1 VSATRGDSL
10 RRARTKLL
18 AWIIAMGAACGGIYG
33 YVNPAPTASPLQ
45 AIVLGIIVGVLIAGT
60 LAPLEMFVLN
70 GPRARAFHR
79 VPFVALLAARFGVYL
94 AVILLALAFGG
105 WLLEGRPIVQRDSVA
120 FSICASLAI
129 NFVFS
134 VNQLLGPGV
143 LFSFVAGR
151 YHQPRIEER
160 VLLFIDLE
168 SSTRIAER
176 LGEVRFL
183 VFLNRFIADVSEAIV
198 SQRGEIHKYVGD
210 ELIVTWKIAAGL
222 KEARCV
228 RGCFDALE
236 RLEQKTGE
244 YEGDF
249 GTRANFRA
257 ALHCGPVVVGELGAV
272 KQEIALIGDTMNTAA
287 RLQQACRDTGHRVLA
302 SAALIDRIETLP
314 PDIVAR
320 ALGPLPL
327 RGKASA
333 LEVYALEAERRVM
346 MPAPAA

>member
-1 VSATRGDSL
+1 VSASRGDSL
-10 RRARTKLL
+10 RRARIRLV
-18 AWIIAMGAACGGIYG
+18 AWIIMTSAAAGAIYG
-33 YVNPAPTASPLQ
+33 YINPAPDATHLQ
-45 AIVLGIIVGVLIAGT
+45 GVILGLVISVLISGT
-60 LAPLEMFVLN
+60 LAPLEVYVLN
-70 GPRARAFHR
+70 GPRSRAVHR
-79 VPFVALLAARFGVYL
+79 VPFALALAARFGAYL
-94 AVILLALAFGG
+94 VFILLGLALGRWLVEGDAVI
-105 WLLEGRPIVQRDSVA
+105 QRDSLIFAIV
-120 FSICASLAI
+120 ASLAI

-198 SQRGEIHKYVGD
+198 GERGEIHKYVGD
-210 ELIVTWKIAAGL
+210 ELIVTWKLAAGL
-222 KEARCV
+222 KDARCI
-228 RGCFDALE
+228 RGCFDALD
-236 RLEQKTGE
+236 RLAQYAPE
-244 YEGDF
+244 YERDF

-257 ALHCGPVVVGELGAV
+257 ALHCGPVVLGELGAV

-302 SAALIDRIETLP
+302 SAALIDRLGALP
-314 PDIVAR
+314 PGIIAL
-320 ALGPLPL
+320 ALGALPL

-333 LEVYALEAERRVM
+333 IAVYALETERQ
-346 MPAPAA
+346 ALAAS

>member
-1 VSATRGDSL
+1 
-10 RRARTKLL
+10 
-18 AWIIAMGAACGGIYG
+18 
-33 YVNPAPTASPLQ
+33 
-45 AIVLGIIVGVLIAGT
+45 
-60 LAPLEMFVLN
+60 
-70 GPRARAFHR
+70 
-79 VPFVALLAARFGVYL
+79 
-94 AVILLALAFGG
+94 
-105 WLLEGRPIVQRDSVA
+105 
-120 FSICASLAI
+120 
-129 NFVFS
+129 
-134 VNQLLGPGV
+134 
-143 LFSFVAGR
+143 
-151 YHQPRIEER
+151 
-160 VLLFIDLE
+160 
-168 SSTRIAER
+168 

-244 YEGDF
+244 YERDF

-314 PDIVAR
+314 SDIVAR

>member
-1 VSATRGDSL
+1 MSFAARDSL
-10 RRARTKLL
+10 RRARAKLL
-18 AWIIAMGAACGGIYG
+18 AWIVATSAACGGIYG
-33 YVNPAPTASPLQ
+33 YVNPSSGAPPLRR
-45 AIVLGIIVGVLIAGT
+45 IVAGVIISILIAGT

-79 VPFVALLAARFGVYL
+79 VPFIGLLAARFAIYL

-105 WLLEGRPIVQRDSVA
+105 WLVESRPTVEYANVV

-151 YHQPRIEER
+151 YHQPRSEER

-183 VFLNRFIADVSEAIV
+183 VFLNRFIADVTDAIV
-198 SQRGEIHKYVGD
+198 RHRGEIHKYVGD
-210 ELIVTWKIAAGL
+210 ELIVTWKLAAGL
-222 KEARCV
+222 KNARCV
-228 RGCFDALE
+228 RGCFDALA
-236 RLEQKTGE
+236 RLERNAAD
-244 YEGDF
+244 YEREF
-249 GTRANFRA
+249 GARANFRA
-257 ALHCGPVVVGELGAV
+257 ALHCGPVVLGELGAV

-302 SAALIDRIETLP
+302 SAALIDRIETMP
-314 PDIVAR
+314 PEIVAR
-320 ALGPLPL
+320 TLGPMPL
-327 RGKASA
+327 RGKAAA
-333 LEVYALEAERRVM
+333 LEVYALAVERRLM